1 MGYAVWAVWA
11 KGSLVTIREVD
22 RRLSWAL
29 TGGTMGDSC
38 DNPHCSSGRSPQWW
52 KPPEGVG
59 RGNME
64 LRGLR
69 ELQGNMGGLLG
80 NVGLQGGEG

>member
-52 KPPEGVG
+52 KPPEGVRQGQYGITGLEGAAGEYG
-59 RGNME
+59 RA
-64 LRGLR
+64 
-69 ELQGNMGGLLG
+69 
-80 NVGLQGGEG
+80 VG